1 MNTNA
6 PASAFGI
13 ASAWSIV
20 WGILMFICGL
30 IAIALPLI
38 SSIGIVIVLA
48 WVILFAGLSH
58 LVFAFHSRGVGN
70 VLWQILLAVLYVVAG
85 IYLLIHPLLGVVSL
99 TLVLAV
105 FLALEGIVEIALYFG
120 LRGVQHSGWVLLD
133 GVITLI
139 LGILIWRQW
148 PSSSVWVI
156 GTLIGISLIFSGIS
170 RVMLSLAARRAAP
183 LRPPP
188 ERLTGQAP
196 DSLRRTLGR
205 IAPSVPV
212 LLSIVGLRNPSI

>member
-1 MNTNA
+1 MNTNT
-6 PASAFGI
+6 PATAFGKP
-13 ASAWSIV
+13 SGWSII

-38 SSIGIVIVLA
+38 SSIGIVILLA

-58 LVFAFHSRGVGN
+58 LVFAFHSRGVGS

-85 IYLLIHPLLGVVSL
+85 IYLLVHPLLGVVSL

-105 FLALEGIVEIALYFG
+105 FLVLEGIVEIALYFG
-120 LRGVQHSGWVLLD
+120 LRGVGHSGWVLLD
-133 GVITLI
+133 GIITLI

-170 RVMLSLAARRAAP
+170 RIMLSLAARGATPAA
-183 LRPPP
+183 
-188 ERLTGQAP
+188 A
-196 DSLRRTLGR
+196 
-205 IAPSVPV
+205 
-212 LLSIVGLRNPSI
+212 

>member
-1 MNTNA
+1 MNTNT
-6 PASAFGI
+6 PATAFGKT
-13 ASAWSIV
+13 SGWSIV

-30 IAIALPLI
+30 IAIATPLI
-38 SSIGIVIVLA
+38 SSIGIVILLA

-58 LVFAFHSRGVGN
+58 LVFAFQSRGVGS
-70 VLWQILLAVLYVVAG
+70 VLWQILLAILYVVAG

-120 LRGVQHSGWVLLD
+120 LRGAQHSGWVLVD
-133 GVITLI
+133 GIITLI

-170 RVMLSLAARRAAP
+170 RIMLSAAARRAAP
-183 LRPPP
+183 A
-188 ERLTGQAP
+188 TA
-196 DSLRRTLGR
+196 
-205 IAPSVPV
+205 
-212 LLSIVGLRNPSI
+212 

>member
-6 PASAFGI
+6 PASAFGK
-13 ASAWSIV
+13 ASTWSIT

-38 SSIGIVIVLA
+38 SSIGIVILLA

-58 LVFAFHSRGVGN
+58 LVFAFHSRGVGQ
-70 VLWQILLAVLYVVAG
+70 WQILLAVLYVVAG

-105 FLALEGIVEIALYFG
+105 FLVLEGIVEIALYFG

-133 GVITLI
+133 GIITLI

-170 RVMLSLAARRAAP
+170 RVMLSLAVRQAAP
-183 LRPPP
+183 
-188 ERLTGQAP
+188 A
-196 DSLRRTLGR
+196 
-205 IAPSVPV
+205 AA
-212 LLSIVGLRNPSI
+212 

>member
-1 MNTNA
+1 
-6 PASAFGI
+6 
-13 ASAWSIV
+13 
-20 WGILMFICGL
+20 MFVCGL
-30 IAIALPLI
+30 IAMALPLV
-38 SSIGIVIVLA
+38 SSIGIVILLA

-58 LVFAFHSRGVGN
+58 LVFAFYSRGVGS
-70 VLWQILLAVLYVVAG
+70 VLWQILLAVLYVAAG

-105 FLALEGIVEIALYFG
+105 FLVLEGIVEIALYFG
-120 LRGVQHSGWVLLD
+120 LRGVRHSGWVLLD
-133 GVITLI
+133 GIITLI

-183 LRPPP
+183 V
-188 ERLTGQAP
+188 TA
-196 DSLRRTLGR
+196 
-205 IAPSVPV
+205 
-212 LLSIVGLRNPSI
+212 

>member
-1 MNTNA
+1 MITNA
-6 PASAFGI
+6 PASAFGK
-13 ASAWSIV
+13 ASAWSIT

-58 LVFAFHSRGVGN
+58 LVFAFHSRGVGS

-105 FLALEGIVEIALYFG
+105 FLVLEGIVEIALYFG
-120 LRGVQHSGWVLLD
+120 LRGVRHSGWVLLD
-133 GVITLI
+133 GIITLI

-183 LRPPP
+183 A
-188 ERLTGQAP
+188 TA
-196 DSLRRTLGR
+196 
-205 IAPSVPV
+205 
-212 LLSIVGLRNPSI
+212 

>member
-1 MNTNA
+1 MNTNT
-6 PASAFGI
+6 PATAFGK
-13 ASAWSIV
+13 ASAWSII

-38 SSIGIVIVLA
+38 SSIGIVLLLA

-58 LVFAFHSRGVGN
+58 LVFAFHSRGVGS
-70 VLWQILLAVLYVVAG
+70 VLWQILLAVLYVIAG
-85 IYLLIHPLLGVVSL
+85 IYLLIHPVLGVVSL

-105 FLALEGIVEIALYFG
+105 FLVLEGIVEIALYFG
-120 LRGVQHSGWVLLD
+120 LRGVRHSGWVLLD
-133 GVITLI
+133 GIITLI

-170 RVMLSLAARRAAP
+170 RVMLSLAVRHAAP
-183 LRPPP
+183 
-188 ERLTGQAP
+188 A
-196 DSLRRTLGR
+196 
-205 IAPSVPV
+205 AA
-212 LLSIVGLRNPSI
+212 

>member
-1 MNTNA
+1 MNTNT
-6 PASAFGI
+6 PATAFGKT
-13 ASAWSIV
+13 SRWSII

-30 IAIALPLI
+30 IAIATPLI
-38 SSIGIVIVLA
+38 SSMGIVILLA

-58 LVFAFHSRGVGN
+58 LVFAFQSRGVGS
-70 VLWQILLAVLYVVAG
+70 VLWQILLAVLYVIAG

-105 FLALEGIVEIALYFG
+105 FLVLEGIVEIALYFG
-120 LRGVQHSGWVLLD
+120 LRGVRHSGWVLVD
-133 GVITLI
+133 GIITLI

-183 LRPPP
+183 
-188 ERLTGQAP
+188 AV
-196 DSLRRTLGR
+196 
-205 IAPSVPV
+205 A
-212 LLSIVGLRNPSI
+212 